1 MLLLQRGLSLLQVL
15 RPAIQLRAIGLA
27 TGLLLN
33 ELRLLAVQL
42 AMTLLQLFLSC
53 RKLPAGRGEL
63 TFTLGQRIELL
74 LHGSALLGD
83 LLTGRLDLPGPLGQ
97 SREPFV
103 MTTVQTAEPFDLLL
117 NAREDVE
124 HLVARSPR
132 DFIERLSVGSGQ
144 WPRRASVGTGRVRV
158 PTRGLIVVVVML
170 HSGTL
175 ALVTGPQRLKRQS
188 RYRQRNGFAPARGPN
203 ILDDP

>member
-1 MLLLQRGLSLLQVL
+1 MLLLQGGLSLLQVR

-42 AMTLLQLFLSC
+42 ALPLLQLFLSC

-74 LHGSALLGD
+74 LHGGALLSD
-83 LLTGRLDLPGPLGQ
+83 LLTGCLDLSGPLGQ
-97 SREPFV
+97 SRKLFV
-103 MTTVQTAEPFDLLL
+103 MTTVQTADPFDLLL
-117 NAREDVE
+117 NPREDVE
-124 HLVARSPR
+124 DLVARGPR

-144 WPRRASVGTGRVRV
+144 RRRRASVGPGRVQV

-170 HSGTL
+170 HYRTL
-175 ALVTGPQRLKRQS
+175 ALVTAPQRLKRQS
-188 RYRQRNGFAPARGPN
+188 RYRQRNGFAPARSPN
-203 ILDDP
+203 IVDDP